1 MRADETRALGVL
13 AGRLAGEATDRIEEM
28 HRAIAGRA
36 FRSPAAAPARVAHDA
51 LATGIYGLVRGS
63 AGVAARGAGMAVA
76 AVRGDAGPPLGSTPR
91 GGLAQAA
98 LGGILGDALVGNER
112 PLAVEMA
119 FRHRGEDV
127 PPAAVAGAPGPP
139 TGKLAIFVHGLCEDE
154 NAWRL
159 FREANA
165 GETYGSRLR
174 SELGYTPLWLRFNT
188 GLHISDNGRRLSDLL
203 AELVAS
209 WPVPVEEIA
218 LFGHSLGGLVARSAC
233 HQGEAARQPWAGAV
247 RHVFHLGTPHL
258 GAPLEQAV
266 NATGWALGKVGETR
280 PIARFLELRSVGI
293 KDLRYGAIVDED
305 WCDIDPDCLLDD
317 RCSDVPLLAS
327 ANHYVISGQL
337 AGPLGEVVGD
347 LLVRQA
353 SAAGRGPARRV
364 PFEVDNVGHLPG
376 LNHFQLLNHPDVYER
391 MRAWLAP
398 KALPA
403 PARALPA
410 PA

>member
-13 AGRLAGEATDRIEEM
+13 AGRVTGETTDRIEEL
-28 HRAIAGRA
+28 HRAIARRA
-36 FRSPAAAPARVAHDA
+36 FRSPGAAPARVTHDVI
-51 LATGIYGLVRGS
+51 ATGVYALVRGGG
-63 AGVAARGAGMAVA
+63 GVAARGAGMAVA
-76 AVRGDAGPPLGSTPR
+76 AARGDSGRPLGSTPR

-98 LGGILGDALVGNER
+98 LGGIVGDALVGNER
-112 PLAVEMA
+112 PLAVELA
-119 FRHRGEDV
+119 FRHGGEDV
-127 PPAAVAGAPGPP
+127 PSGDVAEALGPP
-139 TGKLAIFVHGLCEDE
+139 TGRLAIFVHGLCEDE
-154 NAWRL
+154 NAWSL
-159 FREANA
+159 FRDRND

-174 SELGYTPLWLRFNT
+174 AELGYTSLRLRFNT

-203 AELVAS
+203 AELVAA
-209 WPVPVEEIA
+209 WPVPVHEIA

-233 HQGEAARQPWAGAV
+233 HQGEAAEEAWTGAV

-266 NATGWALGKVGETR
+266 NAAGWALHKVGETR
-280 PIARFLELRSVGI
+280 PIARFLEQRSVGI
-293 KDLRYGAIVDED
+293 KDLRYGALVDED
-305 WCDIDPDCLLDD
+305 WRDADPDCLLDD

-327 ANHYVISGQL
+327 ANHYVISGKL

-353 SAAGRGPARRV
+353 SAEGQGPARRV
-364 PFEVDNVGHLPG
+364 RFEVDNVGHLPG

-398 KALPA
+398 KALPT

-410 PA
+410 PG

>member
-1 MRADETRALGVL
+1 
-13 AGRLAGEATDRIEEM
+13 
-28 HRAIAGRA
+28 
-36 FRSPAAAPARVAHDA
+36 VAHDTI
-51 LATGIYGLVRGS
+51 ATGTYALVRGG
-63 AGVAARGAGMAVA
+63 AGVAARGAGIAVA
-76 AVRGDAGPPLGSTPR
+76 AARGDTGRPLGSTPR

-98 LGGILGDALVGNER
+98 LGGIMGDALVGNER

-127 PPAAVAGAPGPP
+127 HPDRVAEVMGAP
-139 TGKLAIFVHGLCEDE
+139 TGRLAIFVHGLCEDE
-154 NAWRL
+154 NAWSL
-159 FREANA
+159 FRDANG
-165 GETYGSRLR
+165 GETYGSRLG

-203 AELVAS
+203 AELVAV
-209 WPVPVEEIA
+209 WPVPVQEIT
-218 LFGHSLGGLVARSAC
+218 LVGHSLGGLVSRSAC
-233 HQGEAARQPWAGAV
+233 HQGEAAQEPWAGAV

-266 NATGWALGKVGETR
+266 NAAGWAMNKVGETR

-305 WCDIDPDCLLDD
+305 WRDADPDCLLDD

-337 AGPLGEVVGD
+337 AGPLGEIVGD

-353 SAAGRGPARRV
+353 SAAGQGPARRI

-376 LNHFQLLNHPDVYER
+376 LNHFQLLNHPNVYER
-391 MRAWLAP
+391 MRAWLGP